1 MLQYLRLSH
10 SAFLSIY
17 FASTILLQN
26 SFAKLFSLI
35 FPLRRSSQ
43 TIHGKF
49 FCKNFHAKF
58 FCKILIAKSSLTN
71 DLFAPLHQQTVS
83 NASNHKIQNQ
93 TRRHS
98 NRRFLNCNSHKS
110 FFFYKTFSQLKLNCT
125 LHPIISYRKFIP
137 LQRKK
142 SCSPHR
148 SNDHLE
154 RVHWT
159 LMIWE
164 SYLESREHFD
174 RFFI

>member
-1 MLQYLRLSH
+1 MQDNRAPTKPMIRKTCFNIF
-10 SAFLSIY
+10 AFLILLSFQSISPPQ
-17 FASTILLQN
+17 FFCKILLQN

-35 FPLRRSSQ
+35 FTLRRSSQ

-93 TRRHS
+93 TQRHS

-110 FFFYKTFSQLKLNCT
+110 FF
-125 LHPIISYRKFIP
+125 
-137 LQRKK
+137 LQ
-142 SCSPHR
+142 
-148 SNDHLE
+148 N
-154 RVHWT
+154 V
-159 LMIWE
+159 
-164 SYLESREHFD
+164 
-174 RFFI
+174 

>member
-1 MLQYLRLSH
+1 MQDNRAPTKPMIRKTMLRRLRISH

-35 FPLRRSSQ
+35 FPLRRSLQ

-93 TRRHS
+93 TQRHS

-110 FFFYKTFSQLKLNCT
+110 FFYKTFSQLKLNCT
-125 LHPIISYRKFIP
+125 LHPIISYRNSF
-137 LQRKK
+137 LSSGKK
-142 SCSPHR
+142 VALHIAQ
-148 SNDHLE
+148 
-154 RVHWT
+154 T
-159 LMIWE
+159 TI
-164 SYLESREHFD
+164 
-174 RFFI
+174 